1 MDFNGDECVSL
12 YEAVRYYQINKT
24 ITDSK
29 EYWKCDVILRKLYPY
44 SSKNGLEPGFRSDV

>member
-1 MDFNGDECVSL
+1 MNFCGDECATL

-44 SSKNGLEPGFRSDV
+44 SLKNGLEPGFRSDV